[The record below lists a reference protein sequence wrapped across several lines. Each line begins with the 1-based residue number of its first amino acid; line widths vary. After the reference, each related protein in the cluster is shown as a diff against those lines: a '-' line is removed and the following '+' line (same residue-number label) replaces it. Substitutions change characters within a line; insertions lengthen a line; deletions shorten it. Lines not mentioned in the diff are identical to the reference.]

1 MVFER
6 YLPPLTMN
14 DYQADTAQYAIYKW
28 KVIYPALAL
37 NEEAG
42 EVAGKISKLIR
53 DQGLKFDGTEK
64 LTGHQRAE
72 IIFELGDCL
81 WDIAAL
87 ARDLGVS
94 LNEVAHMNLEKLSSR
109 AARRTLSG
117 SGDHR

>member
-1 MVFER
+1 MMNEEYTF
-6 YLPPLTMN
+6 PLTMN
-14 DYQADTAQYAIYKW
+14 DYQADTAKYAIYKW

-53 DQGLKFDGTEK
+53 DQGLKFDGSEK
-64 LTGHQRAE
+64 LTDAQRAD
-72 IIFELGDCL
+72 ICYELGDCL
-81 WDIAAL
+81 WQIAAL
-87 ARDLGVS
+87 SRDLGVS